1 MEVRWVIPVLL
12 CDIGDRD
19 REYLYWLAT
28 LEYTVENNKKRDT
41 GSNKLERHAMIK
53 NQGHATS
60 SIC

>member
-12 CDIGDRD
+12 CDIRDRD

-41 GSNKLERHAMIK
+41 GSNKLESK
-53 NQGHATS
+53 DS
-60 SIC
+60 